1 MLEAAL
7 ENNTEIEGMANK
19 TMFAIIRRRETLEVN
34 YFDEKR

>member
-7 ENNTEIEGMANK
+7 ESDTEIEGMANK

-34 YFDEKR
+34 YCDEKR